1 MLLASLF
8 GSVQRSYLS
17 GAARGWAS
25 TSARTGIA
33 IGNFNALTELNAA
46 DSKATVS
53 LADLKALEA
62 QLKEFGPDALKR
74 FKRDAR
80 RVGTPARDALRSVY
94 RSVGIAG
101 PLGRPNR
108 KGRRYDKMATN
119 YNHARLSYERGFV
132 VANSSRGIDV
142 NYKNRNEGKA
152 LQQLKTAQDGTISIV
167 RLLVKAPAFIVADMA
182 GKSNR
187 KRITSGEIRDYKTN
201 LFGRGVVQATPAMK
215 QVTPRRVEAR
225 TKWLQELDR
234 RAHNR
239 RQNKASRYAWPTME
253 KYMAKHKIN
262 AAALINQVIAETN
275 KKLAD

>member
-8 GSVQRSYLS
+8 GSIQRSYLS
-17 GAARGWAS
+17 GAARGWAG
-25 TSARTGIA
+25 TSAKSTIT
-33 IGNFNALTELNAA
+33 IGNFNALTELNASN
-46 DSKATVS
+46 SKATVS
-53 LADLKALEA
+53 LADLKALEQ

-74 FKRDAR
+74 FKRNAR
-80 RVGTPARDALRSVY
+80 QLGTPARDALRSVY

-108 KGRRYDKMATN
+108 PGRRYDKMATN

-142 NYKNRNEGKA
+142 NYKNRSEGKA

-187 KRITSGEIRDYKTN
+187 KRMNSGVVREYTTN
-201 LFGRGVVQATPAMK
+201 LFGGPRVVATEKMRAVTPA
-215 QVTPRRVEAR
+215 RVEAR
-225 TKWLQELDR
+225 TKWLQALDR
-234 RAHNR
+234 QAHNR

-262 AAALINQVIAETN
+262 AAALINQVILETN

>member
-8 GSVQRSYLS
+8 GGLSRSYLQ
-17 GAARGWAS
+17 GAARGWAT
-25 TSARTGIA
+25 TSAKGGIA
-33 IGNFNALTELNAA
+33 IGNFNALTELNASN
-46 DSKATVS
+46 SKATVS
-53 LADLKALEA
+53 LQDLKALEM

-74 FKRDAR
+74 FRRDAR
-80 RVGTPARDALRSVY
+80 RVGTPARDALRSVF
-94 RSVGIAG
+94 RSVGLAG
-101 PLGRPNR
+101 PLGRPSR
-108 KGRRYDKMATN
+108 PGRRYDKMSTN

-142 NYKNRNEGKA
+142 NYKNRSEGKA

-182 GKSNR
+182 GKSNS
-187 KRITSGEIRDYKTN
+187 KRITSGLVREYKTD
-201 LFGRGVVQATPAMK
+201 LFGRGVVEASTRMR
-215 QVTPRRVEAR
+215 QVTPARVEAR
-225 TKWLQELDR
+225 TKWLQALDR
-234 RAHNR
+234 QAHNR

-262 AAALINQVIAETN
+262 AAALINQVILETN

>member
-8 GSVQRSYLS
+8 GSIQRSYLS
-17 GAARGWAS
+17 GAARGWAG
-25 TSARTGIA
+25 TSAKSTIA
-33 IGNFNALTELNAA
+33 IGNFNALTELNANN
-46 DSKATVS
+46 SKATVS
-53 LADLKALEA
+53 LADLKALEQ

-74 FKRDAR
+74 FKRNAR
-80 RVGTPARDALRSVY
+80 QLGTPARDALRSVY

-108 KGRRYDKMATN
+108 PGRRYDKMATN

-142 NYKNRNEGKA
+142 NYKNRSEGKA

-187 KRITSGEIRDYKTN
+187 KRMNSGVVREYTTN
-201 LFGRGVVQATPAMK
+201 LFGGPRVVATEKMRAVTPA
-215 QVTPRRVEAR
+215 RVEAR
-225 TKWLQELDR
+225 TKWLQALDR
-234 RAHNR
+234 QAHNR

-262 AAALINQVIAETN
+262 AAALINQVILETN